1 MFPGALQRGQCW
13 ISVLLLLLSFAGG
26 HVTHAG
32 QASPK
37 VVVSVK
43 PLHSIVA
50 GVMQGVGD
58 PVLLIS
64 GSETP
69 HGFSLRP
76 SQARELQNAALVFWV
91 GPELE
96 QFLKKSI
103 TTLAGG
109 AEIIALGQAVPLLS
123 YRKHG
128 LWRKSDGYTG
138 HDDDGHKK
146 VYEHADHYAH
156 GTRDPHFWLDPV
168 LMRKTVPVIARALS
182 KMDPAH
188 ASLYRTNSG
197 LLEQRLEGLHRHLE
211 RKLAPVRQIPYLVF
225 HDAYQYLETRYRLA
239 SVGTMTLD
247 PERRPGA
254 RHLANIRHEVRHNRA
269 KCLFKEPQFKSAIIS
284 VVKEAVAVRIG
295 ELDPLGIAQRPG
307 PDAYFGTLIDL
318 AENLVDCLSYSTVK
332 AK

>member
-13 ISVLLLLLSFAGG
+13 ISVLMFLFSFAGG
-26 HVTHAG
+26 QVTYAG
-32 QASPK
+32 QTSPK

-50 GVMQGVGD
+50 GVMQGIGD

-103 TTLAGG
+103 NTLARR
-109 AEIIALGQAVPLLS
+109 AEVIALGQAVPLLS

-128 LWRKSDGYTG
+128 LWRKSGNYKR
-138 HDDDGHKK
+138 HDDDGYKK
-146 VYEHADHYAH
+146 GYGHSDHYDH
-156 GTRDPHFWLDPV
+156 GSRDPHFWLDPV
-168 LMRKTVPVIARALS
+168 LMRKTVSVIARALS
-182 KMDPAH
+182 KIDPAH
-188 ASLYRTNSG
+188 AILYRTNSG
-197 LLEQRLEGLHRHLE
+197 LLEQRLERLHRHLE

-225 HDAYQYLETRYRLA
+225 HDAYQYLETRYGLA

-254 RHLANIRHEVRHNRA
+254 RHLANIRREVRHNRA
-269 KCLFKEPQFKSAIIS
+269 KCLFKEPQFKSSIIS
-284 VVKEAVAVRIG
+284 VVREAVAINIG

-307 PDAYFGTLIDL
+307 PDAYFGTLVYL
-318 AENLVDCLSYSTVK
+318 AENLVDCLSYS
-332 AK
+332 ADQAE

>member
-13 ISVLLLLLSFAGG
+13 ISVLLLLFLFAGG

-32 QASPK
+32 QASLK

-103 TTLAGG
+103 NTLAGG

-128 LWRKSDGYTG
+128 LWRKSGGYMG

-146 VYEHADHYAH
+146 GYGHADHYDH

-168 LMRKTVPVIARALS
+168 LMRKTVPVIVRALS

-284 VVKEAVAVRIG
+284 VVREAVAVKIG
-295 ELDPLGIAQRPG
+295 ELDPLGIGQRPG
-307 PDAYFGTLIDL
+307 PDAYFDTLIDL
-318 AENLVDCLSYSTVK
+318 AENLVDCLSYSTDK